1 MEKGIPVQAG
11 VRPGRRGILA
21 TMNQLHA
28 FRFSLLFFC
37 AALFG
42 LPSGLA
48 QDPFEDHPVRHI
60 GPGTMSGRVTSLA
73 VDPTDRDII
82 YAGTASGG
90 LWRSPSSGATWEP
103 LFDEQDILSIGS
115 VAVAPSNPDVLWAGT
130 GEGNPRNSHTSGRGI
145 YRSIDGGATWRMMGL
160 EDTRTIHRIRIHPT
174 DPKTVFVS
182 AMGSAWGP
190 NPERGVFRTRD
201 GGETWDHV
209 LSIDDTT
216 GCAEMIMDPSNP
228 D

>member
-1 MEKGIPVQAG
+1 
-11 VRPGRRGILA
+11 
-21 TMNQLHA
+21 
-28 FRFSLLFFC
+28 
-37 AALFG
+37 
-42 LPSGLA
+42 
-48 QDPFEDHPVRHI
+48 
-60 GPGTMSGRVTSLA
+60 MSGRVTAL
-73 VDPTDRDII
+73 DGRPDRPRHHLCR
-82 YAGTASGG
+82 YGQRRF
-90 LWRSPSSGATWEP
+90 WRSTSSGTTWEP

-115 VAVAPSNPDVLWAGT
+115 VAVAPSNPDVIWAGT

-145 YRSIDGGATWRMMGL
+145 YRSLDGGASWSMMGL

-174 DPKTVFVS
+174 DPKTVYVA

-228 D
+228 DKLFAAMWSFHREPWFFTSGGEGSGLYVTHDGGDNWINSARARAYRAVSSAEWA